1 MTDDN
6 EEIVVG
12 SESPGVGERLK
23 ATREAKKITISEA
36 AAQLRLS
43 KETIVNLET
52 EQWELLHGRAYA
64 RGYFASYVKFLG
76 LPERELLSAFNVEY
90 KVTEATM
97 LSKHQLKSASK
108 FPWLPVILF
117 VLVLASTWFAYQ
129 QWQSSQIVVDEID
142 NASPWEQLDQQ
153 QSENDAFNAS
163 VVKPLSEPIENVVP
177 VEKMEVEPAEQEAEQ
192 QISSAELIVAEEI
205 ERQIPELAET
215 QLLLPEQEVETAL
228 IVEQQNQID
237 QELAQLSVD
246 EEPELGQPP
255 TIELQFSGESWVEI
269 KDAEQQTLLNKM
281 MKADESVTVS
291 GKLPLDVTLGRS
303 SVVVIKY
310 NNVVFDT
317 SPYTQGGVAR
327 FVIEEET

>member
-12 SESPGVGERLK
+12 SDSPGVGERLK

-90 KVTEATM
+90 KVTEATL
-97 LSKHQLKSASK
+97 LSKHQFKSASK

-117 VLVLASTWFAYQ
+117 VLLLASTWFAYQ
-129 QWQSSQIVVDEID
+129 QWQSSQLVIDEID

-163 VVKPLSEPIENVVP
+163 VVKPLSEPIEDVVP
-177 VEKMEVEPAEQEAEQ
+177 IENIEIEPAEQEAEQ
-192 QISSAELIVAEEI
+192 QISSPELSVAEEI
-205 ERQIPELAET
+205 EQQLPELAET
-215 QLLLPEQEVETAL
+215 QLLLPEQEVESEL
-228 IVEQQNQID
+228 VVGQQNQID
-237 QELAQLSVD
+237 QELAQLTD
-246 EEPELGQPP
+246 QEAPEAGNLP
-255 TIELQFSGESWVEI
+255 TIKLQFLGDSWVEI
-269 KDAEQQTLLNKM
+269 KDADQQTLLNKM
-281 MKADESVTVS
+281 MKVDESVSVS

-303 SVVVIKY
+303 SAVIIKY

-317 SPYTQGGVAR
+317 SPYTQGDVAR
-327 FVIEEET
+327 FVIEEEI